1 MYEERIFMSEK
12 FINKLSSKELEV
24 LKELVKGATNKVI
37 SARLFISLSTVK
49 VHISSI
55 FRKLNAQNR
64 VDAAVKGVYLLLNI
78 NK

>member
-1 MYEERIFMSEK
+1 MSLKKSNDE
-12 FINKLSSKELEV
+12 LSSKELEV